1 VAADQARADG
11 PVAVSAGLVVVRAAA
26 ASVGAAS
33 GGSEAAGTLVAGA
46 PAAVGNQNSAV
57 QELPLSNQI
66 ERLDL

>member
-1 VAADQARADG
+1 
-11 PVAVSAGLVVVRAAA
+11 LVVVRAAA

-66 ERLDL
+66 DRLDL